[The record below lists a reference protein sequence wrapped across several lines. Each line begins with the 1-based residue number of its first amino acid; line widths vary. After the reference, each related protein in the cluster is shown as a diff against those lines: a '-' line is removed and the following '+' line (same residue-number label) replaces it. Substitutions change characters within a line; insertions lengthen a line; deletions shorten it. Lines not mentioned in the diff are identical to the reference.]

1 MKMKK
6 LKAGFL
12 ALLVLLYTAAAPAA
26 CLTALAETKEVQYRP
41 LDVVL
46 TIDTSGSMKTSDEER
61 LVMQAVQMFTNMMP
75 STDGRVGIVGFNKE
89 ATVYTQENGK
99 PAMLDMNDVQSVQ
112 DIRTILDA
120 VKYDGDTASGNGL
133 LASTQ
138 LLEAEKRDDS
148 NAAII
153 LFSDGVDDLNS
164 ELKFNEAQENLTDAL
179 QWASVNKVPIY
190 TLGFNYQLKDGKDSL
205 SGEGMSRL
213 QRISEKTGGFTTEA
227 KQRTDIEDSFVKIL
241 ADICELYYIDL
252 MEVPGDGGRHE
263 IPINVTEG
271 VVEMNIRIA
280 CETTDAITDDSI
292 RLQDPSGSSVSLNDG
307 KGTRFNI
314 EKKSANIKVIN
325 PASGQWV
332 LTLDGISGDNIR
344 IGLLNHY
351 NLGSNLSLEVPAGN
365 PDGIA
370 YEGDPVTV
378 SFTLLDDEGKPAD
391 PSLYNEITSAQ
402 AVVRSNET
410 GKESVIELTSDGSSM
425 SGQFTSDG
433 TRNSVE
439 VHVDSPYFHKTNTAF
454 VENGNRP
461 LELTGTLL
469 PDQKVNVKKTVEI
482 PDIYSCVTDNEGDA
496 ITAEIADITKDG
508 IADCRVEGDKIVIE
522 GKKWGSGLVTVR
534 YTDAQNNSVETTF
547 ALKVRDPFKMAL
559 LAAIPIIIGLI
570 AAAVVI
576 TGLLAGSRVSGVFE
590 VGPVAMKINGVN
602 STFGRTVRMRANV
615 ICKGRSTTLR
625 NFMKRFG
632 LTAKRDARVTQEQV
646 NAMDQL
652 FVMGSGGSQ
661 LAQAMNGVI
670 FKGTVLGRN
679 GFVLIIPK
687 GSPVFLEGQ
696 QPGTPVKMNVRGTN
710 RIVLICQTPDGT
722 AMKAAIQ
729 YEQYAMK

>member
-1 MKMKK
+1 MKK
-6 LKAGFL
+6 LKAGLL
-12 ALLVLLYTAAAPAA
+12 ALLVLMYTALVPAA
-26 CLTALAETKEVQYRP
+26 GLTALAETKEVQYRP

-46 TIDTSGSMKTSDEER
+46 TIDTSGSMKSSDEER

-75 STDGRVGIVGFNKE
+75 STDGRIGIVGFNEE
-89 ATVYTQENGK
+89 ATAYTQKNGK
-99 PAMLDMNDVQSVQ
+99 PAMLDMNEVQSVQ
-112 DIRTILDA
+112 DIRAILDQI
-120 VKYDGDTASGNGL
+120 KYDGDTASGNGL
-133 LASTQ
+133 LLSTQ
-138 LLEAEKRDDS
+138 MLEAEKREDS

-164 ELKFNEAQENLTDAL
+164 ELKYNEAQENLTDAL

-190 TLGFNYQLKDGKDSL
+190 TIGFNYRLKDGKDSL

-241 ADICELYYIDL
+241 AEICELYYIDL
-252 MEVPGDGGRHE
+252 MEVPGDGQRHE
-263 IPINVTEG
+263 IPIDVTEG

-280 CETTDAITDDSI
+280 CETTDVINDNSI
-292 RLQDPSGSSVSLNDG
+292 MLQDPSGNNVSLNDG
-307 KGTRFNI
+307 AGTRFNV
-314 EKKSANIKVIN
+314 EKKSANIKVMK

-332 LTLDGISGDNIR
+332 LTLDGISGDNIK

-351 NLGSNLSLEVPAGN
+351 KLGSNLSLEVPSGN

-370 YEGDPVTV
+370 YAGDAVTV
-378 SFTLLDDEGKPAD
+378 NFVLLDDEGKPAD
-391 PSLYNEITSAQ
+391 PSLYNEITNAQ

-410 GKESVIELTSDGSSM
+410 GKETVIDLRSNGSGM
-425 SGQFTSDG
+425 SGQFTADG

-439 VHVDSPYFHKTNTAF
+439 VRVDSPYFHKTNTAF

-461 LELTGTLL
+461 LELTGNLL

-482 PDIYSCVTDNEGDA
+482 PDIYSYVTDNEGDP
-496 ITAEIADITKDG
+496 ITAEITDITKDG
-508 IADCRVEGDKIVIE
+508 IADCRVEGDKIVID

-547 ALKVRDPFKMAL
+547 SLKVKDLFKMVL
-559 LAAIPIIIGLI
+559 LAAIPVIIGLI
-570 AAAVVI
+570 VAAVII
-576 TGLLAGSRVSGVFE
+576 TGLLAGARITGVFE
-590 VGPVAMKINGVN
+590 VGPVAMRVNGVN
-602 STFGRTVRMRANV
+602 STYGRSVRIKANV
-615 ICKGRSTTLR
+615 ACKGRSTTLR

-632 LTAKRDARVTQEQV
+632 VTAKRDSRVTQEQI
-646 NAMDQL
+646 NAIDQL

-661 LAQAMNGVI
+661 LAQAMNGVT
-670 FKGTVLGRN
+670 FKGTALGRN
-679 GFVLIIPK
+679 GFVLNIPK

-696 QPGTPVKMNVRGTN
+696 EPGIPVKMSVRGVN
-710 RIVLICQTPDGT
+710 RFVLICQTPDGT
-722 AMKAAIQ
+722 AMKVSIQ